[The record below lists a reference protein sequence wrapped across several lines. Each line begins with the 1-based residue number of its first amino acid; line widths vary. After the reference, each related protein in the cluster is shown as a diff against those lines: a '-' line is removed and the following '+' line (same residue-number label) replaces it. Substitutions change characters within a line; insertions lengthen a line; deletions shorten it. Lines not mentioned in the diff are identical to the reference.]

1 MCNVYV
7 MCMCV
12 GGGRC
17 GCVGIMSVLACV
29 CNVYVMCM
37 YACVL
42 CNVYVCVWGSE
53 RYEWGVGV
61 EARW

>member
-1 MCNVYV
+1 MCNVYE

-37 YACVL
+37 CV
-42 CNVYVCVWGSE
+42 G
-53 RYEWGVGV
+53 GGGGGDVGGG
-61 EARW
+61 